1 MRVRPK
7 QKNSSSRRA
16 MPGPTRRSHAR
27 PKPNGAPPQEFPAE
41 PAIPIDS
48 EHPDEQRARLSGGP
62 LDTAHY
68 ACECGYCFDAAV
80 STTVTCPHCGTGQ
93 AW

>member
-7 QKNSSSRRA
+7 HKTQSNLRL
-16 MPGPTRRSHAR
+16 PGPSRRSHVR
-27 PKPNGAPPQEFPAE
+27 PDKNGATPPELPPE
-41 PAIPIDS
+41 PSIPWDND
-48 EHPDEQRARLSGGP
+48 EHPHERRARESGGP

-68 ACECGYCFDAAV
+68 ACECGYAFDAAV

>member
-1 MRVRPK
+1 MPPEPAVPIVDPPDE
-7 QKNSSSRRA
+7 RRA
-16 MPGPTRRSHAR
+16 R
-27 PKPNGAPPQEFPAE
+27 E
-41 PAIPIDS
+41 
-48 EHPDEQRARLSGGP
+48 SGGP

-68 ACECGYCFDAAV
+68 ACECGYAFDAAV